1 MNNTQDIKRIKELI
15 ETLNNYRNAYYNEN
29 KMVVSDE
36 QYDSLFDELMG
47 LEAKTGILL
56 ANSPTQSV
64 GYRVQS
70 KLKKVTHNHPMLSLG
85 KSTDWNDI
93 IKWADG
99 EDCVCSL
106 KLDGCFTAN
115 TKILMADG
123 TSKSIIDVKEGEYV
137 LSFDENTKE
146 LSSQKVLNNFHNGEK
161 PKELWTRLFYY
172 TNDKKSYKNQIEC
185 TKNHKIFTPNGFVEA
200 KFLKEG
206 DFIYK
211 TGHKISK
218 RQEEIILGMLLGD
231 GWLVNRSEMAQTNI
245 LEIHTSKTINNN
257 YGELINLLEKA
268 FASFSPKKHYR
279 TSGYSKTPNN
289 MIDINFHSII
299 VPDYIANI
307 QNRLRVGLTFTEEI
321 CNNLTPLSLAILY
334 LDDGSKA
341 PSQNDGYLTPNVKE
355 RCNLHLNR
363 HPLKNVKILSD
374 YLNSIGIGNSY
385 HLEKAVKDTSLGDGY
400 VITINVEGT
409 PVFWDLIAPYIPQK
423 FRPIKLGLDK
433 RWQEAEEIIWWE
445 DNSFIGLVKVPI
457 YRKEETSNCFYGKKC
472 KRAYDLEIENNH
484 TYFANGVA
492 VHNCTVSI
500 EYNSGGFLERAET
513 RGNGEVGEDIT
524 ENIKCVSNVPLKI
537 DTHGKELIVDGEM
550 IVKLDTFKKLNVNGE
565 FSHPR
570 NYAAGSIRQLD
581 TNITKQRELSFIAWK
596 YVEGYNK
603 TDNFDDNLFALHQL
617 GFEVVPFTILSKK
630 DWEVEYLEKIE
641 AQMRQDVEDYFLPID
656 GLVVTINDIQEGEKR
671 GSTAHHPLHSMA
683 KKRVMD
689 GEETVLR
696 AIKWAVGKSGVV
708 SPVAEFDEVDLD
720 GALTTKAT
728 LHNLSYIWALGIDV
742 GSPIAVIRA
751 NEVIPRVNK
760 NLGEIKYYE
769 DYPRVCPSCGQTLT
783 MEKSVTEY
791 REGKGNQITGK
802 DVGPIIL
809 KCENPNCPAKNLAKF
824 TQFVSKAG
832 MNIDGLSTAK
842 IEALVDAGYVHCFTD
857 FYHLDKYEIEICEME
872 GFGKKSYDK
881 LISAIYKSSI
891 CKLENYLVALSIP
904 GIGKS
909 AAKTIHKH
917 FNGEFSSFLDAF
929 RDGFDFSQ
937 LKDFGTKTNDNLYN
951 WYYNQYNRGIED
963 CLSSELTFVVD
974 DNPAEKNKNVKGNES
989 GEETVANATTNTEF
1003 FEGKT
1008 FVFTGAL
1015 SKPRSFYEDIVEA
1028 NGGKC
1033 SGSVSKKTNW
1043 LVTDDPNSGS
1053 SKAKKAKEL
1062 GIPVLSEKE
1071 FLEKGGIND

>member
-15 ETLNNYRNAYYNEN
+15 EVLNNYRNAYYNEN
-29 KMVVSDE
+29 KMLVSDE
-36 QYDSLFDELMG
+36 QYDSLFDELKE
-47 LEAKTGILL
+47 LEDKTGILL

-64 GYRVQS
+64 GYGVQN

-106 KLDGCFTAN
+106 KIDG
-115 TKILMADG
+115 L
-123 TSKSIIDVKEGEYV
+123 
-137 LSFDENTKE
+137 
-146 LSSQKVLNNFHNGEK
+146 
-161 PKELWTRLFYY
+161 
-172 TNDKKSYKNQIEC
+172 
-185 TKNHKIFTPNGFVEA
+185 
-200 KFLKEG
+200 
-206 DFIYK
+206 
-211 TGHKISK
+211 
-218 RQEEIILGMLLGD
+218 
-231 GWLVNRSEMAQTNI
+231 
-245 LEIHTSKTINNN
+245 
-257 YGELINLLEKA
+257 
-268 FASFSPKKHYR
+268 
-279 TSGYSKTPNN
+279 
-289 MIDINFHSII
+289 
-299 VPDYIANI
+299 
-307 QNRLRVGLTFTEEI
+307 
-321 CNNLTPLSLAILY
+321 
-334 LDDGSKA
+334 
-341 PSQNDGYLTPNVKE
+341 
-355 RCNLHLNR
+355 
-363 HPLKNVKILSD
+363 
-374 YLNSIGIGNSY
+374 
-385 HLEKAVKDTSLGDGY
+385 
-400 VITINVEGT
+400 
-409 PVFWDLIAPYIPQK
+409 
-423 FRPIKLGLDK
+423 
-433 RWQEAEEIIWWE
+433 
-445 DNSFIGLVKVPI
+445 
-457 YRKEETSNCFYGKKC
+457 
-472 KRAYDLEIENNH
+472 
-484 TYFANGVA
+484 
-492 VHNCTVSI
+492 TVSI
-500 EYNSGGFLERAET
+500 LYNSEGFLERAET

-524 ENIKCVSNVPLKI
+524 ENIKCVSNVPLRI

-550 IVKLDTFKKLNVNGE
+550 IVKLDTFKRLNVNGE

-630 DWEVEYLEKIE
+630 DWEVKYLEKIE
-641 AQMRQDVEDYFLPID
+641 AQMRQDAEDYFLPID

-683 KKRVMD
+683 KKRIMD

-696 AIKWAVGKSGVV
+696 AIKWDVGKSGIV
-708 SPVAEFDEVDLD
+708 SPVAIFDEVDLD

-728 LHNLSYIWALGIDV
+728 LHNLSYIWALGIDIE
-742 GSPIAVIRA
+742 SPITVIRA

-760 NLGEIKYYE
+760 NLGEFKHYE
-769 DYPRVCPSCGQTLT
+769 DYPKVCPSCGKPLT
-783 MEKSVTEY
+783 MEQSITSY
-791 REGKGNQITGK
+791 REGKGNPEVDK
-802 DVGPIIL
+802 DVGPVTL
-809 KCENPNCPAKNLAKF
+809 YCNNPDCPAKNLAKF

-857 FYHLDKYEIEICEME
+857 FYYLDRYEKEICEME

-881 LISAIYKSSI
+881 LISAIYKSSV
-891 CKLENYLVALSIP
+891 CRLENYLVALSIP

-951 WYYNQYNRGIED
+951 WYKNQYNRGIED
-963 CLSSELTFVVD
+963 CLTGELTFVVD
-974 DNPAEKNKNVKGNES
+974 DNPVEKKENIESNKS
-989 GEETVANATTNTEF
+989 GEKTVANATTNAEF

-1033 SGSVSKKTNW
+1033 SGSVSKKTSY
-1043 LVTDDPNSGS
+1043 LVTDNPNSGS
-1053 SKAKKAKEL
+1053 SKAIKAKEL
-1062 GIPVLSEKE
+1062 GIPILSEE
-1071 FLEKGGIND
+1071 DFLSKI